1 MSGEMDDDAQLML
14 ACRDGDPRA
23 FETLFRRY
31 STRLVSFLARMV
43 PERAKAEELAQ
54 DVFVRIYQARERY
67 EPTARFSTY
76 LFGIASNLALNELAR
91 AHRKRE
97 RPFPEDGEI
106 RVAAAAPSAEE
117 EIAHRRTR
125 EHLEEALDELPA
137 RQRAALLLRVDE
149 GLGYEEIAAAL
160 DTSVSSVKSL
170 IHRARCELL
179 ESLESREA
187 GEPSPSRAASP
198 ERKRMS

>member
-1 MSGEMDDDAQLML
+1 MSGGEIDEDAQLML
-14 ACRDGDPRA
+14 ASRDGDSRA

-43 PERAKAEELAQ
+43 PERARAEELAQ

-67 EPTARFSTY
+67 QPTARFSTY
-76 LFGIASNLALNELAR
+76 LLGVASNLALNELAR

-97 RPFPEDGEI
+97 RPFPDGMEI
-106 RVAAAAPSAEE
+106 RVAAPEPSAEDRL
-117 EIAHRRTR
+117 AGQRTR
-125 EHLEEALDELPA
+125 EQVEVALDELPA
-137 RQRAALLLRVDE
+137 RQRAALLLRVEE
-149 GLGYEEIAAAL
+149 GLGYEEIASAL

-179 ESLESREA
+179 AALESTD
-187 GEPSPSRAASP
+187 SSV
-198 ERKRMS
+198 ERKRRP

>member
-1 MSGEMDDDAQLML
+1 MSGEIDDDAQLML
-14 ACRDGDPRA
+14 ASRDGDPRA

-43 PERAKAEELAQ
+43 PERARAEELAQ

-67 EPTARFSTY
+67 QPTARFSTY
-76 LFGIASNLALNELAR
+76 LFGVASNLALNELAR

-97 RPFPEDGEI
+97 RPFPEDAEI

-117 EIAHRRTR
+117 ELVHRRTR
-125 EHLEEALDELPA
+125 ERVEEALDELPA

-149 GLGYEEIAAAL
+149 GLGYEEIASAL

-179 ESLESREA
+179 ESLERKQL
-187 GEPSPSRAASP
+187 
-198 ERKRMS
+198 ERKQERKDAS

>member
-1 MSGEMDDDAQLML
+1 MSGETDDDAQLML
-14 ACRDGDPRA
+14 ASRDDPRA
-23 FETLFRRY
+23 FEALFRRY

-67 EPTARFSTY
+67 QPTARFSTY

-97 RPFPEDGEI
+97 RPLPDDAEI
-106 RVAAAAPSAEE
+106 RVAVAAPSAEDE
-117 EIAHRRTR
+117 LAHRRTR
-125 EHLEEALDELPA
+125 EQLEEALDELPA

-179 ESLESREA
+179 ESLESR
-187 GEPSPSRAASP
+187 SRQRA
-198 ERKRMS
+198 ERKRVS